1 MLPPSPVLMFGADEH
16 NFGTLI
22 AHGQL
27 HSVNPDRI
35 LLKKILLS
43 GLPFRV
49 MRNKARVKQMFY
61 SPEDV
66 RWFKPVE
73 LHTKYGL
80 SGRIVEA
87 LGTHGNMKC
96 VFDGTVGQ
104 QDSIMM
110 SLYKRV
116 FPKWVKLPELDHPDR
131 ENKDSEVLG

>member
-1 MLPPSPVLMFGADEH
+1 MFGGEQN
-16 NFGTLI
+16 NFGKLI

-43 GLPFRV
+43 GIPFRV
-49 MRNKARVKQMFY
+49 IRNKARAKQMFY

-66 RWFKPVE
+66 RWFKPVD
-73 LHTKYGL
+73 LWTKHGL
-80 SGRIVEA
+80 SGRIVEP

-96 VFDGTVGQ
+96 VFDGNVGQ

-116 FPKWVKLPELDHPDR
+116 FPQWVTLPELERPQAE
-131 ENKDSEVLG
+131 ENHNFSL